1 MHTWATVHP
10 IMALLLKQMKSCDRG
25 PQIQITAGVVD
36 SRTDAQRTSEEPHG
50 SGTNTPAARQNPR
63 QGTRQ
68 RRVDDASRDTN
79 HAVAHLFCGEV
90 GLLLLVLFYHLGV
103 LHSCWQTGKDE
114 APLEKRNERR
124 VGNSSARRVR
134 FSPHL
139 ESLTDDSNAK
149 ETPAVKQGIGDKPC
163 RSPKAVKDLLG
174 HKAPQLGLR
183 LKNRQD
189 YQQEAVNVAL
199 DRLALTTR
207 RMYAAQ
213 LKWWRLFFARRQ
225 VHWLLTGVP
234 ADEDLLIDYL
244 LHCAI
249 NEQRAPGTLKLRL
262 AAVRSIH
269 VTLGLPNPLEG
280 RNRVA
285 MALAGLR
292 RRYKTPTRRA
302 PVTPRNWKS
311 ISAALIRARRV
322 LSSGQLCAW
331 GFSSYSGHQNFC
343 PWGTSLSLA
352 N

>member
-1 MHTWATVHP
+1 MD
-10 IMALLLKQMKSCDRG
+10 C
-25 PQIQITAGVVD
+25 
-36 SRTDAQRTSEEPHG
+36 RTDAQRTSEEPQG

-79 HAVAHLFCGEV
+79 HAVAPLFCGEV
-90 GLLLLVLFYHLGV
+90 RLLLLVLFYHLGV
-103 LHSCWQTGKDE
+103 LHPCWQTGKDE

-213 LKWWRLFFARRQ
+213 LKWWRLFCARRQ